1 MATLL
6 VTCRLK
12 DCHRHPQRI
21 CVCVISSAGTSV
33 AATQVSAVT
42 SDSAGSSYSISGIL
56 GISAAADVG
65 KRKRDEG
72 EQTNRLVW
80 RACVQFVFF
89 FAWHTQRSTTHSV
102 TTERRVRH

>member
-1 MATLL
+1 M
-6 VTCRLK
+6 
-12 DCHRHPQRI
+12 
-21 CVCVISSAGTSV
+21 

-72 EQTNRLVW
+72 EPTAASASV
-80 RACVQFVFF
+80 CDEFVFF
-89 FAWHTQRSTTHSV
+89 FFFTHSAPRRGERC
-102 TTERRVRH
+102 TATHTEPRV

>member
-1 MATLL
+1 M
-6 VTCRLK
+6 
-12 DCHRHPQRI
+12 
-21 CVCVISSAGTSV
+21 CVMLSAGTSV

-72 EQTNRLVW
+72 ECCVVCVRSVCLLLTHTLVNTSGPTLKKNHW
-80 RACVQFVFF
+80 GKWLPTAVCFSAR
-89 FAWHTQRSTTHSV
+89 
-102 TTERRVRH
+102 E